1 MSMHAL
7 ALDYQISRRKS
18 NRPEIILL
26 LSGLAATLFL
36 GIHYLTVT
44 TEMEQLESQQTT
56 AASKTKHRVVDAR
69 LASLN
74 AQQLRAEI
82 NQANV
87 VLAQLALPWEAL
99 FRDIESSQRGRVA
112 LLSIEPNADKRTV
125 KITGEAK
132 DLAAMLSYLQFLQQ
146 KPSLHGVYLQS
157 HHVDQQTAEKP
168 VRFTLN
174 ASWVIKP

>member
-1 MSMHAL
+1 MHAL
-7 ALDYQISRRKS
+7 MLDYQVTHRTSTWSEKG
-18 NRPEIILL
+18 LL
-26 LSGLAATLFL
+26 LSGLAALL
-36 GIHYLTVT
+36 LVGIHYLTVAT
-44 TEMEQLESQQTT
+44 DITEMETEQAAVAQTT
-56 AASKTKHRVVDAR
+56 KSPVTDTR

-82 NQANV
+82 NQANA
-87 VLAQLALPWEAL
+87 VLVRLGLPWEAL
-99 FRDIESSQRGRVA
+99 FRDIESSQRSRVA

-146 KPSLHGVYLQS
+146 KESLSGVYLQN
-157 HHVDQQTAEKP
+157 HRVEQQIAEKP

-174 ASWVIKP
+174 ATWVIKP